1 MENNALVQQP
11 ENAPTLQNVLDQK
24 ELKWV
29 FVGGK
34 GGVGKTTCSCSLAVQ
49 LSQVR
54 RSVLVISTDPA
65 HNLSDAFNQKFTKSP
80 TLVNGFTNLYAM
92 EVEPKMDVGEID
104 MLAGDTNGMGKF
116 INDLANSIPGID
128 EAMSFGEVMRQVKSL
143 DYETI
148 VFDTAPTGHTL
159 RLLQF
164 PETLQKALGKLSGMK
179 DQMGG
184 LLQTMSGVLGMGGGN
199 ENGLDS
205 ALGKVE
211 ELQKVVEEVNKQ
223 FKDPDRTTFVCV
235 CIPEFLSLYETE
247 RLVQELYR
255 FEMDVRNI
263 IINQIL
269 YDDGG
274 NSKLLKAR
282 IAMQQK
288 YLLQFHEL
296 YDEDFHLIKLPLL
309 EQEVRGTEAVKS
321 FSKNLV
327 VPYLPPQPLPD
338 DKDEHIKELQRQ
350 NEELRKQLQQYQQ

>member
-1 MENNALVQQP
+1 
-11 ENAPTLQNVLDQK
+11 
-24 ELKWV
+24 
-29 FVGGK
+29 
-34 GGVGKTTCSCSLAVQ
+34 
-49 LSQVR
+49 
-54 RSVLVISTDPA
+54 
-65 HNLSDAFNQKFTKSP
+65 
-80 TLVNGFTNLYAM
+80 
-92 EVEPKMDVGEID
+92 
-104 MLAGDTNGMGKF
+104 MGKF